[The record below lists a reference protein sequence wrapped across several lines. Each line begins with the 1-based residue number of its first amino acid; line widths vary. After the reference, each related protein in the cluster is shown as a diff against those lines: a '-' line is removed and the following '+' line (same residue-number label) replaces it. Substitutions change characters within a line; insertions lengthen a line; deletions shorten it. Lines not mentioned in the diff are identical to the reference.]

1 MANELTKMQEQLM
14 AVEFSADGAL
24 QMRTLGEAFCVAR
37 LLIASGFA
45 PKGASVE
52 GAVVSIMEGKRLGL
66 DPLAAVQGIAAVNG
80 RPTLWGD
87 AMVAVV
93 KASGLVEDEKV
104 EWVPSHKE
112 PQAVRYTVKRKGVP
126 TPYVGEFSRLMAE
139 RAGLWGKPGPWKT
152 NPDRMLLNRAR
163 TFALRDGFA
172 DVLKGMTSTEEARD
186 AAREA
191 VVTVEARPLPE
202 SEDLKAL
209 RARKRAPASAL
220 VAPAKAVDV
229 PQSPA
234 PEAVVSPDFEGD
246 KPAPGDGGQYTHGLP
261 SEPPETV
268 PAGVGVDAQPDGGD
282 FLD

>member
-1 MANELTKMQEQLM
+1 MASEIMKAQEQLA
-14 AVEFSADGAL
+14 AVEFSPDGEL
-24 QMRTLGEAFCVAR
+24 QMRNLGEAFCVAR
-37 LLIASGFA
+37 LLIGAGFA
-45 PKGASVE
+45 PKGSTVE
-52 GAVVSIMEGKRLGL
+52 SATVAIMQGKRLGL
-66 DPLAAVQGIAAVNG
+66 DALAAVQGIAAVNG

-104 EWVPSHKE
+104 EWIPSHKD
-112 PQAVRYTVKRKGVP
+112 PQGVRYTVKRKGIP

-186 AAREA
+186 AAL
-191 VVTVEARPLPE
+191 VVDAAPLPE
-202 SEDLKAL
+202 SSDLKAL
-209 RARKRAPASAL
+209 RARKRASAAAL
-220 VAPAKAVDV
+220 VAPAKAGDV
-229 PQSPA
+229 PQTPA

-246 KPAPGDGGQYTHGLP
+246 KPATGDGGQYTRSLP
-261 SEPPETV
+261 SEPLAAAEAAPAEPAPE
-268 PAGVGVDAQPDGGD
+268 GD

>member
-1 MANELTKMQEQLM
+1 MANELTRMQEQLM

-104 EWVPSHKE
+104 EWVPSHKD

-209 RARKRAPASAL
+209 RARKRASAAAVL
-220 VAPAKAVDV
+220 KAPAKAVD
-229 PQSPA
+229 A
-234 PEAVVSPDFEGD
+234 PEAVASPDFEGD
-246 KPAPGDGGQYTHGLP
+246 KPAPGDGGQYTHSLP
-261 SEPPETV
+261 SEPAAAVPE
-268 PAGVGVDAQPDGGD
+268 GVGTDAQPDGD

>member
-1 MANELTKMQEQLM
+1 MANELMKAQEMLS

-24 QMRTLGEAFCVAR
+24 QLRNLGEAFCVAR
-37 LLIASGFA
+37 LLIGAGFA
-45 PKGASVE
+45 PKGATPESATV
-52 GAVVSIMEGKRLGL
+52 AIMQGKKLGL
-66 DPLAAVQGIAAVNG
+66 DALTSVQGIASVNG

-93 KASGLVEDEKV
+93 KASGLVEDEMV
-104 EWVPSHKE
+104 EWIPSHKD
-112 PQAVRYTVKRKGVP
+112 PQAVRYKIKRKGVP

-186 AAREA
+186 AVAEA
-191 VVTVEARPLPE
+191 KPLPE
-202 SEDLKAL
+202 SDDLKAL
-209 RARKRAPASAL
+209 KARKRAPAGAL
-220 VAPAKAVDV
+220 VAPTKAVDV
-229 PQSPA
+229 PKSPA
-234 PEAVVSPDFEGD
+234 PEVVVSPDFEGD
-246 KPAPGDGGQYTHGLP
+246 KPETGDGGQYTHGFD
-261 SEPPETV
+261 EAHADAK
-268 PAGVGVDAQPDGGD
+268 PAEAGD

>member
-1 MANELTKMQEQLM
+1 MASEIMKAQEQLA
-14 AVEFSADGAL
+14 AVEFSPDGEL
-24 QMRTLGEAFCVAR
+24 QMRNLGEAFCVAR
-37 LLIASGFA
+37 LLIGAGFA
-45 PKGASVE
+45 PKGSTVE
-52 GAVVSIMEGKRLGL
+52 SATVAIMQGKRLGL
-66 DPLAAVQGIAAVNG
+66 DALAAVQGIAAVNG

-93 KASGLVEDEKV
+93 KASGLVEDELV
-104 EWVPSHKE
+104 EWIPSHKD
-112 PQAVRYTVKRKGVP
+112 PQGVRYTVKRKGIP

-191 VVTVEARPLPE
+191 VVRVEARPLPE
-202 SEDLKAL
+202 SVDLTAL
-209 RARKRAPASAL
+209 RARKRAPASAVL
-220 VAPAKAVDV
+220 KAPAEAVDV

-234 PEAVVSPDFEGD
+234 PEAVSSPDFEGD
-246 KPAPGDGGQYTHGLP
+246 APKAGDGRQYTHCLTP
-261 SEPPETV
+261 TPAAEADPAEPAPE
-268 PAGVGVDAQPDGGD
+268 GD

>member
-229 PQSPA
+229 PQASV

-246 KPAPGDGGQYTHGLP
+246 APKAGDGGQYTHSLP
-261 SEPPETV
+261 YEPAAAV
-268 PAGVGVDAQPDGGD
+268 PAGVGTDAQPDGD

>member
-1 MANELTKMQEQLM
+1 MANDMMRMQEALEKVQ
-14 AVEFSADGAL
+14 FSDDGAL
-24 QMRTLGEAFCVAR
+24 QLRNLGEAFCVAR
-37 LLIASGFA
+37 LLIGAGFA
-45 PKGASVE
+45 PKGATVE
-52 GAVVSIMEGKRLGL
+52 SAVVSIMEGKRLGL
-66 DPLAAVQGIAAVNG
+66 DALGAVQGIASVNG

-104 EWVPSHKE
+104 EWLPSHKDV
-112 PQAVRYTVKRKGVP
+112 QGVRYTVKRKGIP

-186 AAREA
+186 AAA
-191 VVTVEARPLPE
+191 LVVDAAPLPE
-202 SEDLKAL
+202 SSDLKAL
-209 RARKRAPASAL
+209 RARKRASAGEL
-220 VAPAKAVDV
+220 VAPEEAPAAVEDAKRADGGALPLP
-229 PQSPA
+229 PQVALPLDPGREHGSLH
-234 PEAVVSPDFEGD
+234 
-246 KPAPGDGGQYTHGLP
+246 PGDA
-261 SEPPETV
+261 
-268 PAGVGVDAQPDGGD
+268 PAARPDGEAGAGD